1 MVSATIVLVG
11 QFGADNE
18 VSATQT
24 RTETPVGWATRYIE
38 ELQRGTTVQF
48 RPRGNSMAG
57 KIDSGQL
64 VTVQPTGEHEL
75 KVGTIVLCKVGRAQY
90 LHLIRA
96 IRGQQYQI
104 GNNRGG
110 INGWITRKAIY
121 GVVTDGHQRVSGHT
135 EARLQWAG

>member
-1 MVSATIVLVG
+1 M
-11 QFGADNE
+11 
-18 VSATQT
+18 
-24 RTETPVGWATRYIE
+24 GWATRYIE

-64 VTVQPTGEHEL
+64 VTVQPTGEQEL
-75 KVGTIVLCKVGRAQY
+75 KVGTIVLCKVGRAHY
-90 LHLIRA
+90 LHLIKA
-96 IRGQQYQI
+96 IRGPQYQI

-121 GVVTDGHQRVSGHT
+121 GVVTEIV
-135 EARLQWAG
+135 

>member
-1 MVSATIVLVG
+1 LASNAGVEVGMENTVS
-11 QFGADNE
+11 
-18 VSATQT
+18 
-24 RTETPVGWATRYIE
+24 WATRYIE
-38 ELQRGTTVQF
+38 ELQQGKTVEF

-75 KVGTIVLCKVGRAQY
+75 RVGTIVLCKVGRAQY
-90 LHLIRA
+90 LHLIKA

-110 INGWITRKAIY
+110 INGWITKKSIY
-121 GVVTDGHQRVSGHT
+121 GLVTKIV
-135 EARLQWAG
+135 

>member
-1 MVSATIVLVG
+1 VG
-11 QFGADNE
+11 
-18 VSATQT
+18 
-24 RTETPVGWATRYIE
+24 RATRYIE

-57 KIDSGQL
+57 KIESGQL

-75 KVGTIVLCKVGRAQY
+75 KVGTIVLCKLGRAQY
-90 LHLIRA
+90 LQLIKA

-110 INGWITRKAIY
+110 INDWITAKQFTA
-121 GVVTDGHQRVSGHT
+121 
-135 EARLQWAG
+135 L

>member
-1 MVSATIVLVG
+1 M
-11 QFGADNE
+11 
-18 VSATQT
+18 
-24 RTETPVGWATRYIE
+24 GWATRYIE
-38 ELQRGTTVQF
+38 ELQQGTTVQF
-48 RPRGNSMAG
+48 WPRGNSMAG

-64 VTVQPTGEHEL
+64 ITVQPTGEHQL

-90 LHLIRA
+90 LHLIKA

-121 GVVTDGHQRVSGHT
+121 GVMTKIVSREWRSAVRHSRRANAHGQVRT
-135 EARLQWAG
+135 CSRNSVRDTSRICVF

>member
-1 MVSATIVLVG
+1 MG
-11 QFGADNE
+11 QFGADSE
-18 VSATQT
+18 LSACTET

-48 RPRGNSMAG
+48 RPRGSSMAG

-90 LHLIRA
+90 LHLIKA

-121 GVVTDGHQRVSGHT
+121 GVVTEIV
-135 EARLQWAG
+135 

>member
-1 MVSATIVLVG
+1 MSAIALVSSTIVLW
-11 QFGADNE
+11 DNAE
-18 VSATQT
+18 PRSIELSAF
-24 RTETPVGWATRYIE
+24 TETGTESGVGWATRYIE

-90 LHLIRA
+90 LHLIKA

-110 INGWITRKAIY
+110 INGWTTRKGIY
-121 GVVTDGHQRVSGHT
+121 GVVTEIV
-135 EARLQWAG
+135 